1 MMPHLAAVG
10 LILALTAALG
20 AAAQTPPTHVFFQAH
35 RGGLLEVPENTLAA
49 LRHAWACPGAVPEV
63 DLRTTKDGVLI
74 CLHDDTPARTLEVPE
89 ALEDTNVADLTFD
102 QLRQWDAGVKF
113 DPRYAGERVSSLDEV
128 FEMMKDHPQRQIYLD
143 LKGAD
148 LECLA
153 ALIERCGLV
162 DRVIFVH
169 GKQPTCMA
177 LKKRFDGARTMTWL
191 SGVPLLI
198 KRRFEHMAEDG
209 FQGIDQIQ
217 FHLKT
222 KQPEGAIEYV
232 FDEDYLRYA
241 FEKAKAAG
249 VELQLRPFR
258 FDAASLRPLLEI
270 GVRWFVADEPRRF
283 SQAVAEAMNPARPA
297 APQEESSHGR

>member
-1 MMPHLAAVG
+1 MAPHLVAVG
-10 LILALTAALG
+10 LILAITAG
-20 AAAQTPPTHVFFQAH
+20 AAAVKTPPAKVFFQAH

-49 LRHAWACPGAVPEV
+49 LRHGWACSGAVPEV
-63 DLRTTKDGVLI
+63 DLCTTKDGVLI
-74 CLHDDTPARTLEVPE
+74 CLHDDTPARTLDVPE
-89 ALEDTNVADLTFD
+89 ALEDTDVADLTFD

-113 DPRYAGERVSSLDEV
+113 DPRYAGESVPSLDEV
-128 FEMMKDHPQRQIYLD
+128 FDMMKDAPERQIYLD
-143 LKGAD
+143 LKGVD
-148 LECLA
+148 LEDLA
-153 ALIERCGLV
+153 ALIDRYGLV
-162 DRVIFVH
+162 DRVIFVN
-169 GKQPTCMA
+169 GKQATCMA

-191 SGVPLLI
+191 SGVPRLV
-198 KRRFEHMAEDG
+198 KRRFEHMAKDG

-258 FDAASLRPLLEI
+258 FDAASLRPLLDI

-283 SQAVAEAMNPARPA
+283 SQAVAEAMNPVRPA
-297 APQEESSHGR
+297 GPQEESLHGR

>member
-1 MMPHLAAVG
+1 MTPHLAAVG
-10 LILALTAALG
+10 LILAVAAALG
-20 AAAQTPPTHVFFQAH
+20 AAAETPRTPVFFQAH

-49 LRHAWACPGAVPEV
+49 LRHAWACPGAVPEI

-74 CLHDDTPARTLEVPE
+74 CLHDDTPGRTLEVPE
-89 ALEDTNVADLTFD
+89 TLEDTDVAELTFD

-113 DPRYAGERVSSLDEV
+113 DPRYAGESVPRLEEV
-128 FEMMKDHPQRQIYLD
+128 FEAMKEDAQRQIYLD

-148 LECLA
+148 LERLA
-153 ALIERCGLV
+153 ALIDRYGLV

-169 GKQPTCMA
+169 GKPPTCLA

-217 FHLKT
+217 FHLKA
-222 KQPEGAIEYV
+222 KKPEGAIEYV